1 MIHEN
6 SVGKTEISR
15 MIARHQYIEAVTRL
29 LKRNPVVAIP
39 GARQVGKTTL
49 ARQLMKALRGPATGF
64 DLENPSDLA
73 RLSDPTLTLE
83 ELRGL
88 VVLDEIQ
95 RRPDLFPVL
104 RVLLDRPRSR
114 ARFLVLGSASP
125 ALLKQS
131 SETLAGRIAFC
142 ELSGFSLGEVG
153 TKELDKLWI
162 RGGFPRSFLAQTDA
176 VSIEWRRDFIRTFLE
191 RNIPQ
196 LGISIAARTLHR
208 FWSMLAHYHG
218 QIWNASEFGRSFGV
232 ADTTVRNYLDILTDT
247 LMVRQLPPW
256 TENVRKRQVKS
267 PKIYLSD
274 SGLLHSILDL
284 KTKRDLEAHPK
295 LGASWEGFLLESIIR
310 QLGLRREQ
318 CYFWATHGGAEL
330 DLLVIEGRYRYGF
343 EFKRTTSPQIT
354 RSMQSA
360 LSDLR
365 LTRLDIVHAGKD
377 TFPLAK
383 RVRAVAARQITKS
396 FG

>member
-15 MIARHQYIEAVTRL
+15 IIARHQYIEAVTRL

-162 RGGFPRSFLAQTDA
+162 RGGFPRLFLAQTDA

-295 LGASWEGFLLESIIR
+295 LGASWEGFLFESIVR

>member
-15 MIARHQYIEAVTRL
+15 IIARHQYIEAVTRL

-218 QIWNASEFGRSFGV
+218 QIWNTSEFGRSFGV

-295 LGASWEGFLLESIIR
+295 LGASWEGFLFESIVR

-330 DLLVIEGRYRYGF
+330 DLLVIEGPYRYGF

>member
-15 MIARHQYIEAVTRL
+15 IIARHQYIEAVTRL

-88 VVLDEIQ
+88 MVLDEIQ

-295 LGASWEGFLLESIIR
+295 LGASWEGFLFESIVR